1 MESILL
7 FASRGAGREIFRRC
21 WRENPLAVDAMNM
34 ERAKATNVLT
44 QFLEIDMAIN
54 FFYD

>member
-7 FASRGAGREIFRRC
+7 LASRGAGREIFRRC